1 MSFTTNPRAVRNR
14 GRLRFVAWTATLLV
28 VWLVILPSIGRLTS
42 VREHVARLEAARI
55 DPSAMY
61 YTELEMMNDV
71 RESVHD
77 FHRRH
82 PSGLWSGRMSH
93 ESPNLS
99 ETGP

>member
-1 MSFTTNPRAVRNR
+1 MSQPQRMRSRARV
-14 GRLRFVAWTATLLV
+14 RFVASVAALSFIWLV
-28 VWLVILPSIGRLTS
+28 VLPSIGRLTA

-71 RESVHD
+71 RDSVHD

-82 PSGLWSGRMSH
+82 PSGLWSGRMSD
-93 ESPNLS
+93 EPPIPR
-99 ETGP
+99 EPGP